1 MRVFIAVLVL
11 VVSVSVSCK
20 KTDPNHVTVDQKGF
34 HPTHLELKKGGPG
47 TITFLRTS
55 DDTCAKE
62 VVFKQLDIKKEL
74 PLDQPV
80 SIDVPTSEARDLT
93 FACGMGMF
101 ESTLTIQ

>member
-1 MRVFIAVLVL
+1 MRVLIAVLVL
-11 VVSVSVSCK
+11 ALFVSCK

-62 VVFKQLDIKKEL
+62 VVFKQLNITKEL
-74 PLDQPV
+74 PLNQPV
-80 SIDVPTSEARDLT
+80 TIDVPTTEARDLT